1 VREPIRAFD
10 SAAASYDDWYLHP
23 QGAQV
28 LRVELAAVSR
38 LLPPGGL
45 GLEVGAGTG
54 VFAHGLRSPRR
65 EIVCLDPSPEMI
77 RRARGRGL
85 AAVMGVGGSLPFRR
99 GALHFA
105 YMATVLEF
113 LGDPVKAF
121 SEVRAASRAGSPLVV
136 LFINSHSEWGRFY
149 AVLGS
154 RGDPVFRH
162 ARLRCLGELEG
173 LLGEAGYVV
182 EESLG
187 ALTTGPMEPRV
198 GTGLTAPSDA
208 CGVVAVKALPAQP

>member
-1 VREPIRAFD
+1 MREPVRAFD
-10 SAAASYDDWYLHP
+10 SVAGSYDDWYMHP

-38 LLPPGGL
+38 MLPSGGL

-54 VFAHGLRSPRR
+54 VFAQALRSPRR

-77 RRARGRGL
+77 KRARGRGL
-85 AAVMGVGGSLPFRR
+85 AAVMGAVGNLPFKPES
-99 GALHFA
+99 LDFS
-105 YMATVLEF
+105 YMTTVLEF
-113 LGDPVKAF
+113 LDDPVKAF
-121 SEVRAASRAGSPLVV
+121 SEVRAAAKAGSPLVV
-136 LFINSHSEWGRFY
+136 LFINSLSEWGRFY
-149 AVLGS
+149 TMLGS

-187 ALTTGPMEPRV
+187 ALTTGPMEPSV

-208 CGVVAVKALPAQP
+208 CGVIAVKAVPAHS